1 MKIKQHLPSLFTLI
15 NLFLGF
21 LAILNTMAGNY
32 FVACYIILAA
42 GAFDSVDGKLARL
55 IGIPTNFGKEIDSLA
70 DMVSFC
76 LAPAVLVYSLYTH
89 DMPGI
94 TGEIIA
100 SAPLIMGAI
109 RLARF
114 NSEVYDEA
122 PAFFTGLP
130 TPMNALS
137 IASLVLFIEHFK
149 IDNPEY
155 SQPRLL
161 LPLIMALSFL
171 MVSRVRYAKFPFLNF
186 KSGMQ
191 NNLRLFG
198 LAVFILCFTVSIF
211 MGYPY
216 RVLAFF
222 VSFYLLTGIW
232 NHVKSLGNV
241 ETKNQVITK

>member
-1 MKIKQHLPSLFTLI
+1 MKIKQHLPSIFTLI

-21 LAILNTMAGNY
+21 LAIINTMAGHY
-32 FVACYIILAA
+32 YIACYIILAA
-42 GAFDSVDGKLARL
+42 GAFDSVDGKIARL

-76 LAPAVLVYSLYTH
+76 LAPSILVYSLYTQN
-89 DMPGI
+89 MPGI
-94 TGEIIA
+94 TGELIA

-114 NSEVYDEA
+114 NTEVYDEQ
-122 PAFFTGLP
+122 PAYFTGLP

-161 LPLIMALSFL
+161 LPLILSLSYL
-171 MVSRVRYAKFPFLNF
+171 MVSRVHYAKFPLLNF
-186 KSGMQ
+186 KSGRQ
-191 NNLRLFG
+191 NTLRL
-198 LAVFILCFTVSIF
+198 LAVVLFGISFIISIF
-211 MGYPY
+211 IGYPY
-216 RVLAFF
+216 RVLAGFI
-222 VSFYLLTGIW
+222 SFYLLSGIW
-232 NHVKSLGNV
+232 NHIIKLGNV
-241 ETKNQVITK
+241 EPKNQEA

>member
-1 MKIKQHLPSLFTLI
+1 MKIKQHLPSIFTLI

-21 LAILNTMAGNY
+21 LAIINTMAGHY
-32 FVACYIILAA
+32 YIACYIILAA
-42 GAFDSVDGKLARL
+42 GAFDSVDGKIARL

-76 LAPAVLVYSLYTH
+76 LAPSILVYSLYTQN
-89 DMPGI
+89 MPGI
-94 TGEIIA
+94 TGELIA

-114 NSEVYDEA
+114 NTEVYDEQ
-122 PAFFTGLP
+122 PAYFTGLP

-161 LPLIMALSFL
+161 LPLILSLSYL
-171 MVSRVRYAKFPFLNF
+171 MVSRVHYAKFPLFNF
-186 KSGMQ
+186 NSGRR
-191 NNLRLFG
+191 NTLRLLGVVLFG
-198 LAVFILCFTVSIF
+198 VTFSASIF
-211 MGYPY
+211 IGYPY
-216 RVLAFF
+216 RILAGF
-222 VSFYLLTGIW
+222 VSFYLLSGIW
-232 NHVKSLGNV
+232 NHIIKLGNV
-241 ETKNQVITK
+241 EPKNQEA

>member
-1 MKIKQHLPSLFTLI
+1 MKIKQHLPSIFTLI

-21 LAILNTMAGNY
+21 LAIINTMAGY
-32 FVACYIILAA
+32 YYIACYIILVA
-42 GAFDSVDGKLARL
+42 GAFDSVDGKIARL

-76 LAPAVLVYSLYTH
+76 LAPSILVYSLYTQN
-89 DMPGI
+89 MPGI
-94 TGEIIA
+94 TGELIA

-114 NSEVYDEA
+114 NTEVYDEQ
-122 PAFFTGLP
+122 PAYFTGLP

-161 LPLIMALSFL
+161 LPLILSLSYL
-171 MVSRVRYAKFPFLNF
+171 MVCRVHYAKFPLLNF
-186 KSGMQ
+186 KSGRQ
-191 NNLRLFG
+191 NTLRL
-198 LAVFILCFTVSIF
+198 LAVVLFGISFSISIF
-211 MGYPY
+211 IGYPY
-216 RVLAFF
+216 RVLAGFI
-222 VSFYLLTGIW
+222 SFYLLSGIW
-232 NHVKSLGNV
+232 NHIIKLGNV
-241 ETKNQVITK
+241 EPKNQEA

>member
-1 MKIKQHLPSLFTLI
+1 MKIKQHLPSIFTLI

-21 LAILNTMAGNY
+21 LAIINTMAGDY
-32 FVACYIILAA
+32 VVARYIILAA
-42 GAFDSVDGKLARL
+42 GAFDSVDGKIARL
-55 IGIPTNFGKEIDSLA
+55 IGISTNFGKEIDSLA

-76 LAPAVLVYSLYTH
+76 LAPSILVYSLYTQN
-89 DMPGI
+89 MPGI
-94 TGEIIA
+94 SGELIA

-114 NSEVYDEA
+114 NTDITSEN
-122 PAFFTGLP
+122 PAYFTGLP

-161 LPLIMALSFL
+161 LPLILSLSYL
-171 MVSRVRYAKFPFLNF
+171 MVSRVHYAKFPIINF
-186 KSGMQ
+186 NSGKQ
-191 NNLRLFG
+191 NTLRLLGIVLFG
-198 LAVFILCFTVSIF
+198 ITFIGAIF
-211 MGYPY
+211 VGYPY
-216 RVLAFF
+216 RVLAGF

-232 NHVKSLGNV
+232 NHLKNLGNV
-241 ETKNQVITK
+241 ESKNQES

>member
-1 MKIKQHLPSLFTLI
+1 MKIKQHLPSIFTLI

-21 LAILNTMAGNY
+21 LAIINTMAGHY
-32 FVACYIILAA
+32 YIACYIILAA
-42 GAFDSVDGKLARL
+42 GAFDSVDGKIARL

-76 LAPAVLVYSLYTH
+76 LAPSILVYSLYTQN
-89 DMPGI
+89 MPGI
-94 TGEIIA
+94 TGELIA

-114 NSEVYDEA
+114 NTEVYDEH
-122 PAFFTGLP
+122 PAYFTGLP

-161 LPLIMALSFL
+161 LPLILSLSYL
-171 MVSRVRYAKFPFLNF
+171 MVSRVYYAKFPLLNF
-186 KSGMQ
+186 KSGRQ
-191 NNLRLFG
+191 NTLRL
-198 LAVFILCFTVSIF
+198 LAVVLFGISFSISIF
-211 MGYPY
+211 IGYPY
-216 RVLAFF
+216 RVLAGFI
-222 VSFYLLTGIW
+222 SFYLLSGIW
-232 NHVKSLGNV
+232 NHIIKLGNV
-241 ETKNQVITK
+241 EPKNQEA

>member
-1 MKIKQHLPSLFTLI
+1 MKIKQHLPSIFTLI

-21 LAILNTMAGNY
+21 LAIINTMAGY
-32 FVACYIILAA
+32 YYIACYIILVA
-42 GAFDSVDGKLARL
+42 GAFDSVDGKIARL

-76 LAPAVLVYSLYTH
+76 LAPSILVYSLYTQN
-89 DMPGI
+89 MPGI
-94 TGEIIA
+94 TGELIA

-114 NSEVYDEA
+114 NTEVYDEQ
-122 PAFFTGLP
+122 PAYFTGLP

-161 LPLIMALSFL
+161 LPLILSLSYL
-171 MVSRVRYAKFPFLNF
+171 MVSRVYYAKFPLLNF
-186 KSGMQ
+186 KSGRQ
-191 NNLRLFG
+191 NTLRL
-198 LAVFILCFTVSIF
+198 LAVVLFGISFSISIF
-211 MGYPY
+211 IGYPY
-216 RVLAFF
+216 RVLAGFI
-222 VSFYLLTGIW
+222 SFYLLSGIW
-232 NHVKSLGNV
+232 NHIIKLGNV
-241 ETKNQVITK
+241 EPKNQEA

>member
-1 MKIKQHLPSLFTLI
+1 MKIKQHLPSIFTLI

-21 LAILNTMAGNY
+21 LAIINTMAGY
-32 FVACYIILAA
+32 YYIACYIILAA
-42 GAFDSVDGKLARL
+42 GAFDSVDGKIARL

-76 LAPAVLVYSLYTH
+76 LAPSILVYSLYTQN
-89 DMPGI
+89 MPGI
-94 TGEIIA
+94 TGELIA

-114 NSEVYDEA
+114 NTEVYDEQ
-122 PAFFTGLP
+122 PAYFTGLP

-161 LPLIMALSFL
+161 LPLILSLSYL
-171 MVSRVRYAKFPFLNF
+171 MVSRVYYAKFPLLNF
-186 KSGMQ
+186 KSGRQ
-191 NNLRLFG
+191 NTLRL
-198 LAVFILCFTVSIF
+198 LAVVLFGISFSISIF
-211 MGYPY
+211 IGYPY
-216 RVLAFF
+216 RVLAGFI
-222 VSFYLLTGIW
+222 SFYLLSGIW
-232 NHVKSLGNV
+232 NHIIKLGNV
-241 ETKNQVITK
+241 EPKNQEA

>member
-1 MKIKQHLPSLFTLI
+1 MKIKQHLPSIFTLI

-21 LAILNTMAGNY
+21 LAIINTMAGY
-32 FVACYIILAA
+32 YYIACYIILVA
-42 GAFDSVDGKLARL
+42 GAFDSVDGKIARL

-76 LAPAVLVYSLYTH
+76 LAPSILVYSLYTQN
-89 DMPGI
+89 MPGI
-94 TGEIIA
+94 TGELIA

-114 NSEVYDEA
+114 NTEVYDEQ
-122 PAFFTGLP
+122 PAYFTGLP

-161 LPLIMALSFL
+161 LPLILSLSYL
-171 MVSRVRYAKFPFLNF
+171 MVSHVHYAKFPLLNF
-186 KSGMQ
+186 KSGRQ
-191 NNLRLFG
+191 NTLRL
-198 LAVFILCFTVSIF
+198 LAVVLFGISFSISIF
-211 MGYPY
+211 IGYPY
-216 RVLAFF
+216 RVLAGFI
-222 VSFYLLTGIW
+222 SFYLLSGIW
-232 NHVKSLGNV
+232 NHIIKLGNV
-241 ETKNQVITK
+241 EPKNQEA

>member
-1 MKIKQHLPSLFTLI
+1 MKIKQHLPSIFTLI

-21 LAILNTMAGNY
+21 LAIINTMAGHY
-32 FVACYIILAA
+32 YIACYIILAA
-42 GAFDSVDGKLARL
+42 GAFDSVDGKIARL

-76 LAPAVLVYSLYTH
+76 LAPSILVYSLYTQN
-89 DMPGI
+89 MPGI
-94 TGEIIA
+94 TGELIA

-114 NSEVYDEA
+114 NTEVYDEQ
-122 PAFFTGLP
+122 PAYFTGLP

-161 LPLIMALSFL
+161 LPLILSLSYL
-171 MVSRVRYAKFPFLNF
+171 MVSRVYYAKFPLLNF
-186 KSGMQ
+186 KSGRQ
-191 NNLRLFG
+191 NTLRL
-198 LAVFILCFTVSIF
+198 LAVVLFGISFSISIF
-211 MGYPY
+211 KGYPY
-216 RVLAFF
+216 RVLAGFI
-222 VSFYLLTGIW
+222 SFYLLSGIW
-232 NHVKSLGNV
+232 NHIIKLGNV
-241 ETKNQVITK
+241 EPKNQEA

>member
-1 MKIKQHLPSLFTLI
+1 MKIKQHLPSIFTLI

-21 LAILNTMAGNY
+21 LAIINTMAGHY
-32 FVACYIILAA
+32 YIACYIILAA
-42 GAFDSVDGKLARL
+42 GAFDSVDGKIARL

-76 LAPAVLVYSLYTH
+76 LAPSILVYSLYTQN
-89 DMPGI
+89 MPGI
-94 TGEIIA
+94 TGELIA

-114 NSEVYDEA
+114 NTEVYDEQ
-122 PAFFTGLP
+122 PAYFTGLP

-161 LPLIMALSFL
+161 LPLILSLSYL
-171 MVSRVRYAKFPFLNF
+171 MVSRVHYAKFPLLNF
-186 KSGMQ
+186 KSGRQ
-191 NNLRLFG
+191 NTLRL
-198 LAVFILCFTVSIF
+198 LAVVLFGISFSISIF
-211 MGYPY
+211 IGYPY
-216 RVLAFF
+216 RVLAGFI
-222 VSFYLLTGIW
+222 SFYLLSGIW
-232 NHVKSLGNV
+232 NHIIKLGNV
-241 ETKNQVITK
+241 EPKNQEA